1 MGYTMPFNI
10 FEVLSFLIAGISF
23 IWGVLVLFR
32 KKRPMYFRLF
42 VFAAGCFTLYL
53 LSYVVSRWCGIAPA
67 ASIGAFGIFG
77 AEFFLLSAN
86 YGTLD
91 KLVDDG
97 RNTKKARRLSWI
109 APLVIAAL
117 AVAEFFAFLKE
128 DIFTAEMWVVIA
140 IPAMAASYFNLK
152 HLLLPPDD
160 FGLLRATRWC
170 NVIALIFY
178 VLTAAY
184 VIVSSTARTVLSGLH
199 LVLMSLSVLGMTVSA
214 IKGSEK
220 WEI

>member
-10 FEVLSFLIAGISF
+10 FEVLSFLIAGLSF
-23 IWGVLVLFR
+23 AWGMLVLFR

-42 VFAAGCFTLYL
+42 AFATGCFALYL
-53 LSYVVSRWCGIAPA
+53 LSYVVSRWCGIVPSM
-67 ASIGAFGIFG
+67 SIGAFSIFG

-91 KLVDDG
+91 RLVDDG
-97 RNTKKARRLSWI
+97 RNTKKARRLSWV
-109 APLVIAAL
+109 APLVIAVL
-117 AVAEFFAFLKE
+117 AVAEFLAWLKE

-152 HLLLPPDD
+152 HLLLPMDE
-160 FGLLRATRWC
+160 LEILRATRYC
-170 NVIALIFY
+170 NVSALFFY
-178 VLTAAY
+178 VITALY
-184 VIVSSTARTVLSGLH
+184 VIVSSMGRTIVSGAL
-199 LVLMSLSVLGMTVSA
+199 LVLMSLSVFGMTVSA

>member
-1 MGYTMPFNI
+1 MGYGMPFNV

-23 IWGVLVLFR
+23 AWGMLALFR

-42 VFAAGCFTLYL
+42 VFAAGCFVLYL
-53 LSYVVSRWCGIAPA
+53 LSYVVSRWCGIVPSM
-67 ASIGAFGIFG
+67 SIGAFSIFG

-91 KLVDDG
+91 RLVDDG
-97 RNTKKARRLSWI
+97 QNTKKARRLSWL

-117 AVAEFFAFLKE
+117 AAAEFFAFLKE

-152 HLLLPPDD
+152 HLLLPMDD
-160 FGLLRATRWC
+160 LELLCATRYC
-170 NVIALIFY
+170 NVFALIFY
-178 VLTAAY
+178 VITAVY
-184 VIVSSTARTVLSGLH
+184 VIVSSTGRTVLSGLH
-199 LVLMSLSVLGMTVSA
+199 LVMMSLAVFGMTVSA